1 MKILFQSKRCQGQD
15 VVEIDGEIWFVASDV
30 ANLLGYKRANDAVRQ
45 HCKDKGTVK
54 RRIPTKQGEQEM
66 LLKNIVHLKLL
77 EWSNKGD
84 R

>member
-1 MKILFQSKRCQGQD
+1 MVNIVLSNKKPES
-15 VVEIDGEIWFVASDV
+15 ES
-30 ANLLGYKRANDAVRQ
+30 LLCAGLVTRSIAVRQ

-84 R
+84 G